1 MDKES
6 YIYINGKPRT
16 KEDLQGYLKLVAY
29 KFKSYLGSC
38 SRYLQNKR
46 IKEKRY
52 EGE

>member
-6 YIYINGKPRT
+6 YIYINGKSKT
-16 KEDLQGYLKLVAY
+16 KEDLEGYLKLVAY

-38 SRYLQNKR
+38 SRHLQNKR